1 MIGKIFNF
9 AGSLCFLLYG
19 MKLMSDG
26 IQKSAGQ
33 RLQKALAF
41 MTGNRIAGL
50 ITGCLLT
57 MLIQSSGATTVMLVS
72 FVNAGLVTLEQSAGV
87 IFGANIG
94 TTITAWIVALFGF
107 NFKIEAFAIPLFGL
121 GYLFTILKKI
131 HKEGLGQAIMG
142 FGLLFIG
149 LGWLSKAFEFSPHMA
164 ETIGSIQNFGLLS
177 LIIAVLIGVFFTAMI
192 HSSSAMSAI
201 VITMGY
207 NHVIS
212 WEFGAAMIIG
222 SSIGSTVDAV
232 MAAWGSN
239 ADARRTA
246 LIHFGFNCATVVIA
260 LLIFKPFLAFVD
272 LITPGKVEENMIFHI
287 AMLNTAFKVM
297 GTIVFL
303 PFTNQIAALTRKF
316 IRDDVKEDSPKYH
329 LEWNE
334 RLAVES
340 PDGCVFRAQKEIT
353 VFSENVV
360 LMFDELQAGLANFDD
375 TFIRE
380 RHPKIVE
387 LEDYCDQ
394 MQETLTAYLVK
405 CQHLHLSD
413 EAKDNVQLMMRITG
427 EMESMSD
434 CCLSIS
440 IQIKKALE
448 KQVVFKKEDFNRL
461 IPYFELARQLLYF
474 IHKNVTKIQKLTPAE
489 FEFASELE
497 QQIDNERT
505 ELRKI
510 ARKRLENGADVRAE
524 LYYMDIIRQIEK
536 IGDRCFDVAG
546 DLR

>member
-1 MIGKIFNF
+1 
-9 AGSLCFLLYG
+9 
-19 MKLMSDG
+19 MSDG

-33 RLQKALAF
+33 RLQKTLAF
-41 MTGNRIAGL
+41 MTGNRFVGL
-50 ITGCLLT
+50 LTGCVLT

-72 FVNAGLVTLEQSAGV
+72 FVNAGLISLEQTAGV

-107 NFKIEAFAIPLFGL
+107 NFKIETFAIPIFGL
-121 GYLFTILKKI
+121 GYLLTIIKK
-131 HKEGLGQAIMG
+131 HRKEGLGQAIMG

-149 LGWLSKAFEFSPHMA
+149 LGWLSKAFEFSPAMGQF
-164 ETIGSIQNFGLLS
+164 IGSIQNFGVLS
-177 LIIAVLIGVFFTAMI
+177 TTIAVLAGIVFTALI

-207 NHVIS
+207 NHIIS

-232 MAAWGSN
+232 MASFGSN
-239 ADARRTA
+239 ADAKRTA
-246 LIHFGFNCATVVIA
+246 LIHVGFNCATVVLA
-260 LLIFKPFLAFVD
+260 LAIFKPFLTFVD
-272 LITPGKVEENMIFHI
+272 FITPGNVEENMIFHI

-297 GTIVFL
+297 GTIIFL
-303 PFTNQIAALTRKF
+303 PFANTIARLTRILIK
-316 IRDDVKEDSPKYH
+316 DDEKVDGTRKYH

-334 RLAVES
+334 RLAAES
-340 PDGCVFRAQKEIT
+340 PEGCVFRAQKEIT
-353 VFSENVV
+353 FFSENVV
-360 LMFDELQAGLANFDD
+360 EMFDELQAGLSNFDD
-375 TFIRE
+375 TFIKE
-380 RHPKIVE
+380 RHPKILE

-394 MQETLTAYLVK
+394 MQELLSAYLVK

-413 EAKDNVQLMMRITG
+413 EAKDNVQLMLRLVG

-461 IPYFELARQLLYF
+461 IPYFELGRQLLYF
-474 IHKNVTKIQKLTPAE
+474 IHKNVSKVQHLTPEE
-489 FEFASELE
+489 FEFASDLE
-497 QQIDNERT
+497 QQIDDERR
-505 ELRKI
+505 ELKRI
-510 ARKRLENGADVRAE
+510 ARERLEKGADVRAE
-524 LYYMDIIRQIEK
+524 LYYMDIVRQIEK
-536 IGDRCFDVAG
+536 IGDRCFDVAE